1 MGYELTDINLF
12 FVMEDDTKYES
23 KNEKK
28 RKFGNLLE
36 FNSSE
41 IGNILKSK
49 KNVIISNDDE
59 LKHYVIEAINNN
71 SSNKNLYLGVIPKH
85 VIKTI
90 KEQITDIKKDK
101 IDSILDSNFRYDLVI
116 NQEEIRHI
124 MKKNISKDDIINFV
138 NNLKNIILDFESV
151 RYNVYNNFQHAMR
164 FKKQI
169 DDDNFIA
176 LEVISNQ
183 KGTFR
188 TQTLFI
194 YKKDYIIKKRN
205 ISPMLN
211 DNSLSKTS

>member
-1 MGYELTDINLF
+1 M
-12 FVMEDDTKYES
+12 
-23 KNEKK
+23 
-28 RKFGNLLE
+28 
-36 FNSSE
+36 
-41 IGNILKSK
+41 
-49 KNVIISNDDE
+49 
-59 LKHYVIEAINNN
+59 
-71 SSNKNLYLGVIPKH
+71 YLGVIPKH

-169 DDDNFIA
+169 DDDIFIA